1 MPFWNAI
8 NRFFNPTRVI
18 LALIL
23 VLCAGCN
30 LSKSDALATTEVPV
44 ATLIT
49 TEQMTGTPIAFA
61 ATERPTRTPIS
72 FGATERP
79 TLIPLINTN
88 IDINGTAQPTL
99 LPVTSSPPLGG
110 LCQIYTTYSGVDPR
124 NNLSL
129 RNSPSVSAPQIYR
142 VPTNQ
147 NVFLVP
153 GSGEIEAEGYHWLN
167 VIYVQ
172 SPQMRYQGWMARDS
186 FAANGVRDPSIA
198 TLRLV
203 NAQSAC

>member
-1 MPFWNAI
+1 MLFWSAI
-8 NRFFNPTRVI
+8 NRLFNPTQLRI
-18 LALIL
+18 LVGLIL
-23 VLCAGCN
+23 LVCTGCN
-30 LSKSDALATTEVPV
+30 LSKPDDAAPTTEVPV
-44 ATLIT
+44 STLIS
-49 TEQMTGTPIAFA
+49 
-61 ATERPTRTPIS
+61 TERPTRTPIS

-79 TLIPLINTN
+79 TLLPLIDTGMSTLTS
-88 IDINGTAQPTL
+88 GTPQPTL
-99 LPVTSSPPLGG
+99 MSVTSMPPLNS

-129 RNSPSVSAPQIYR
+129 RTTPSISGPQIFR

-167 VIYVQ
+167 IIYVQ

-186 FAANGVRDPSIA
+186 FSTNGVRDPSIA

-203 NAQSAC
+203 NAQAGC

>member
-1 MPFWNAI
+1 MPVWDAM
-8 NRFFNPTRVI
+8 NRLFNPLGLKIMVG
-18 LALIL
+18 L
-23 VLCAGCN
+23 VLMVCVGCN
-30 LSKSDALATTEVPV
+30 LSKPDNAVPTTEVPV
-44 ATLIT
+44 ATLNS
-49 TEQMTGTPIAFA
+49 A
-61 ATERPTRTPIS
+61 ERPTRTPIA

-79 TLIPLINTN
+79 TLLPLIDTGSG
-88 IDINGTAQPTL
+88 GTFTVSTPQPTL
-99 LPVTSSPPLGG
+99 IPVTSVPPLGT

-124 NNLSL
+124 NSLSL
-129 RNSPSVSAPQIYR
+129 RTSASVSAPQVFR

-153 GSGEIEAEGYHWLN
+153 GSGEIEADGYHWLN

-186 FAANGVRDPSIA
+186 FSTNGVRDPSIA

-203 NAQSAC
+203 NAQAGC

>member
-8 NRFFNPTRVI
+8 NRHFNLILLT
-18 LALIL
+18 LALMI
-23 VLCAGCN
+23 VVCAGCN
-30 LSKSDALATTEVPV
+30 LSKSDAIATTEVPA

-49 TEQMTGTPIAFA
+49 
-61 ATERPTRTPIS
+61 TERPTRTPIA

-79 TLIPLINTN
+79 TLIPLIDTN
-88 IDINGTAQPTL
+88 MNSSGTPQPTL
-99 LPVTSSPPLGG
+99 LPVTSAPPLGG

-129 RNSPSVSAPQIYR
+129 RNSASVNAPQIYR

-153 GSGEIEAEGYHWLN
+153 GSGEIEADGYHWLN

-186 FAANGVRDPSIA
+186 FSANGVRDPSIA

-203 NAQSAC
+203 NAQGGC

>member
-1 MPFWNAI
+1 MPFGYAI
-8 NRFFNPTRVI
+8 NRLSSPLRLSMIVG
-18 LALIL
+18 L
-23 VLCAGCN
+23 VLMVCAGCN
-30 LSKSDALATTEVPV
+30 LSKSDDALATTEVPV
-44 ATLIT
+44 ATLIV
-49 TEQMTGTPIAFA
+49 
-61 ATERPTRTPIS
+61 TERPTRTPIA

-79 TLIPLINTN
+79 TLLPLIDTN
-88 IDINGTAQPTL
+88 IDSGGTAQPTL
-99 LPVTSSPPLGG
+99 IPVTSAPPLGG

-153 GSGEIEAEGYHWLN
+153 GSGEIEADGYHWLN
-167 VIYVQ
+167 VIYAQ

>member
-1 MPFWNAI
+1 MPFPNGL
-8 NRFFNPTRVI
+8 NRLFNPLWLRM
-18 LALIL
+18 AAGLIL
-23 VLCAGCN
+23 MVCAGCN
-30 LSKSDALATTEVPV
+30 LSKPDGAIPTTEVPV
-44 ATLIT
+44 ATLNS
-49 TEQMTGTPIAFA
+49 
-61 ATERPTRTPIS
+61 TERPTRTPIS

-79 TLIPLINTN
+79 TLLPLIDTGGG
-88 IDINGTAQPTL
+88 GTFTVSTPQPTL
-99 LPVTSSPPLGG
+99 IPVTSAPPLGS

-129 RNSPSVSAPQIYR
+129 RTSASISAPQVFR

-153 GSGEIEAEGYHWLN
+153 GSGEIEADGYHWLN

-186 FAANGVRDPSIA
+186 FSKNGVRDPSIP

-203 NAQSAC
+203 NAQAGC